1 MSESETTTTEQ
12 DRLTTAVVGGSVA
25 LGLAIAAAACV
36 WSWPMQTVAGALQ
49 VLGIALAAFGLD
61 VVRTSLQRAA
71 DTAIAA
77 KHGVAR
83 WAAQRREQLHRWWLH
98 RRGRPVTSALSGT
111 ATLASFSASG
121 TVEVVR
127 GRVDRDAISD
137 RAWLAHL
144 DDQVAGLWA
153 HTTRA
158 EENRAANRKELEE
171 CLAADHERLRAEIV
185 RATRPRL
192 GARRH
197 RPHLLSDRH
206 LRRDLGMSRELQR
219 TVPVELP
226 APPPPALP
234 PTPLARVPEAA
245 GASDPYWRLVAAF
258 LVGYPAHSSRA
269 YLSNLK
275 ATRGVGAGANG
286 SAERRSRRDGVATRE
301 VADNEVCSGASRLP
315 DRANPWT

>member
-121 TVEVVR
+121 TAEVVR

-144 DDQVAGLWA
+144 DDEVAGIWA
-153 HTTRA
+153 QTTRA
-158 EENRAANRKELEE
+158 EENRAADRKELEE
-171 CLAADHERLRAEIV
+171 CLAADHERLRGEIV
-185 RATRPRL
+185 RATRQGWKL
-192 GARRH
+192 
-197 RPHLLSDRH
+197 
-206 LRRDLGMSRELQR
+206 
-219 TVPVELP
+219 VV
-226 APPPPALP
+226 
-234 PTPLARVPEAA
+234 A
-245 GASDPYWRLVAAF
+245 GLICSAIGTF
-258 LVGYPAHSSRA
+258 VGIWA
-269 YLSNLK
+269 
-275 ATRGVGAGANG
+275 
-286 SAERRSRRDGVATRE
+286 
-301 VADNEVCSGASRLP
+301 
-315 DRANPWT
+315 